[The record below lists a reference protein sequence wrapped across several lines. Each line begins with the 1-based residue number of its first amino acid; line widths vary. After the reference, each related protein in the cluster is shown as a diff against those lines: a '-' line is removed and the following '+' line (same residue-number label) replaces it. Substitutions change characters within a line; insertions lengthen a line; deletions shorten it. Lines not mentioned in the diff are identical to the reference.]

1 MKLTASQKNEL
12 LIRLDERTNNIW
24 RVAEKLERHQE
35 EQNGFI
41 KEALLAS
48 AKNTMWRKIT
58 ITIFTGITTVIGIL
72 FSKFQGWW

>member
-1 MKLTASQKNEL
+1 MKLTTPQRDEL
-12 LIRLDERTNNIW
+12 LIRLDERTRNIW
-24 RVAEKLERHQE
+24 HVLEKLEWHQE

-41 KEALLAS
+41 KEALVAS